1 MENLCMRYLAVSF
14 LRWVVTSCVMWGMTA
29 CPSTPSFAASNPRV
43 AHPGVVDRPVHRAP
57 LDRRALAARLARRV
71 QVAPRDRAVAA
82 GHLDPATLL
91 DPTEALVPPGKAA
104 AQGPADT
111 PGPAVVLAAVARR
124 ARVVRLVAPV
134 RVALLARREAAVPRV
149 ARVLQDRQ
157 APQAHP
163 AHRVPVV
170 VRRVVPAAL
179 GPRDRAAHRA
189 RLVPPAVDHRGAV
202 HLEADLQVVA
212 HRVARDPAGQAV
224 AARAAVDRPAAD
236 RKAAHRVDL
245 AANLVRVRNQVPSQ
259 ALGPARKVAA
269 NHRAPVPDHQDKV
282 VADLDQA
289 ALVPAVQGLA
299 ASHPVE
305 VSAVARDPVDLARV
319 LAPGVDPDPAELAPV
334 VSVARGNRMDRA
346 VQVVVFQEAAD
357 RSPRAVAAA
366 RATTSGTESAG
377 FQCPFPIRASS
388 RTDRSRQSAYAQETS
403 QPVRV
408 PTSVKSFTRDANKV

>member
-1 MENLCMRYLAVSF
+1 MRYLAVSF
-14 LRWVVTSCVMWGMTA
+14 LRWVVTSCVMWATTA
-29 CPSTPSFAASNPRV
+29 CPSTPLFAASNLRV
-43 AHPGVVDRPVHRAP
+43 AHRGVVDRPVHRAP

-71 QVAPRDRAVAA
+71 QVAPRDRAAAA

-111 PGPAVVLAAVARR
+111 PDRAVALAAVDRR
-124 ARVVRLVAPV
+124 DRVVRLVAPV
-134 RVALLARREAAVPRV
+134 RVALLAHREAVVPRV
-149 ARVLQDRQ
+149 AQVLQDRRVLR
-157 APQAHP
+157 
-163 AHRVPVV
+163 AHRALQVPVV
-170 VRRVVPAAL
+170 DRPAVPAAL
-179 GPRDRAAHRA
+179 VPRDRAAHRA
-189 RLVPPAVDHRGAV
+189 RLVPPAADRPGAV

-212 HRVARDPAGQAV
+212 HRVARDLAGQAV

-245 AANLVRVRNQVPSQ
+245 AANPVRVRSQVPSR
-259 ALGPARKVAA
+259 ALDPARKVVAS
-269 NHRAPVPDHQDKV
+269 HQVPVPDHQDEV
-282 VADLDQA
+282 GADLDQA
-289 ALVPAVQGLA
+289 ALVPAVQVLA

-305 VSAVARDPVDLARV
+305 APAATRDPVDQVRAPARE
-319 LAPGVDPDPAELAPV
+319 VDLDPAELAPV

-357 RSPRAVAAA
+357 RAPRAVVAVPAI
-366 RATTSGTESAG
+366 TSGTESAG
-377 FQCPFPIRASS
+377 FQCRFPIRVLS

-408 PTSVKSFTRDANKV
+408 PTSAKLFTRDANKV

>member
-1 MENLCMRYLAVSF
+1 MRYLAVSF
-14 LRWVVTSCVMWGMTA
+14 LRWVVTSCVMWGTTA

-71 QVAPRDRAVAA
+71 QVAPRDRAAAA

-111 PGPAVVLAAVARR
+111 PDRAVAQAAVD
-124 ARVVRLVAPV
+124 RLVAPD
-134 RVALLARREAAVPRV
+134 RVALLARREAVVPRV
-149 ARVLQDRQ
+149 ARVLQARRV
-157 APQAHP
+157 PRVHP
-163 AHRVPVV
+163 ALQVPVV
-170 VRRVVPAAL
+170 VRPAVPAAL
-179 GPRDRAAHRA
+179 VPQDQAAHRA

-212 HRVARDPAGQAV
+212 HRVARDLADQAV
-224 AARAAVDRPAAD
+224 ADQAAVDRPAAD

-245 AANLVRVRNQVPSQ
+245 AANPVRVRSQVPSR
-259 ALGPARKVAA
+259 ALDPARKVVAS
-269 NHRAPVPDHQDKV
+269 HQVPVPDHQDKV

-357 RSPRAVAAA
+357 RAPRVVVAV
-366 RATTSGTESAG
+366 RAITSGTESAG
-377 FQCPFPIRASS
+377 FQCQFPIRASS

>member
-1 MENLCMRYLAVSF
+1 MENHCMRYLAVSF
-14 LRWVVTSCVMWGMTA
+14 LRWVVTSCVMWVTTA

-43 AHPGVVDRPVHRAP
+43 AHRGVVDRPVHRAP

-71 QVAPRDRAVAA
+71 QVAPRDRAAAA

-111 PGPAVVLAAVARR
+111 PDRAVALAAVDRR
-124 ARVVRLVAPV
+124 DRVVRLVAPV

-149 ARVLQDRQ
+149 ARVLQARRVLR
-157 APQAHP
+157 
-163 AHRVPVV
+163 AHRALQVPVV
-170 VRRVVPAAL
+170 DRPVVPAAL
-179 GPRDRAAHRA
+179 VPQDQAAHRA

-212 HRVARDPAGQAV
+212 HRVARDPAGRVV

-245 AANLVRVRNQVPSQ
+245 AVNPVRVRSQVPSR
-259 ALGPARKVAA
+259 ALSPDRKVVAS
-269 NHRAPVPDHQDKV
+269 HQVPLPVHQDKV
-282 VADLDQA
+282 VVDLDQA
-289 ALVPAVQGLA
+289 ALDPAVQVLA

-305 VSAVARDPVDLARV
+305 APAATRDPVDQVRAPARE
-319 LAPGVDPDPAELAPV
+319 VDLDPAELAPV

-357 RSPRAVAAA
+357 RVPRVVVAVPAI
-366 RATTSGTESAG
+366 TSGTGSVG
-377 FQCPFPIRASS
+377 CPSRFPIRVLS